1 MTQAHGTLEYVAR
14 QILKVSVPHP
24 LRVGVNGVDGSG
36 KTVFAQ
42 RLARALQD
50 QTERQ
55 VIGASIDSFHNPRS
69 VRYAQGRESP
79 EGYYRDSFNFQALIT
94 HLLEP
99 LGPQGNR
106 RYKVACFDLLAD
118 HEVTSSP
125 QVAQLDAILIV
136 EGIFLFMPAIASRLE
151 CKIFLDVPF
160 DVTWRRMLARHEEGP
175 HLSVEEERC
184 LVEEERRLFTN
195 RYMPGQSLYL
205 GEVHP
210 SDLADI
216 VIDNTDYENPRII
229 RCHSSDMD

>member
-1 MTQAHGTLEYVAR
+1 MTEAQDTLEYVCR
-14 QILKVSVPHP
+14 QILKVRVSHP

-42 RLARALQD
+42 RLARALKD

-55 VIGASIDSFHNPRS
+55 VIYASIDSFHNPRS

-94 HLLEP
+94 DLLEP
-99 LGPQGNR
+99 LGPQGDR
-106 RYKVACFDLLAD
+106 LYKVACFDVLAD

-136 EGIFLFMPAIASRLE
+136 EGIFLFLPDVASRLDH
-151 CKIFLDVPF
+151 KIFLDVPF
-160 DVTWRRMLARHEEGP
+160 DVTWRRMLARHQDGQ
-175 HLSVEEERC
+175 HLSVEEEK
-184 LVEEERRLFTN
+184 RLFAT

-205 GEVHP
+205 NEVHP
-210 SDLADI
+210 SSLANI
-216 VIDNTDYENPRII
+216 VIDNTDFENPRII
-229 RCHSSDMD
+229 RCHLSDMD

>member
-1 MTQAHGTLEYVAR
+1 MTDPQDSLEYVAR

-24 LRVGVNGVDGSG
+24 LRVGINGVDGSG

-42 RLARALQD
+42 HLARALKD

-55 VIGASIDSFHNPRS
+55 VICASIDSFHNSRS
-69 VRYAQGRESP
+69 VRYARGRESP
-79 EGYYRDSFNFQALIT
+79 EGYYRDSFNFHALIT
-94 HLLEP
+94 DLLEP

-106 RYKVACFDLLAD
+106 LYKVACFDLLAD
-118 HEVTSSP
+118 EEVTSSP

-136 EGIFLFMPAIASRLE
+136 EGIFLFMPDIASRLD
-151 CKIFLDVPF
+151 CKVFLDVPF
-160 DVTWRRMLARHEEGP
+160 DVTWRRMLARHQDGQ
-175 HLSVEEERC
+175 HLP
-184 LVEEERRLFTN
+184 VEEERRLFAK

-210 SDLADI
+210 SGLADI
-216 VIDNTDYENPRII
+216 VIDNTDFENPRII